1 VESLQMAMNVVVPMF
16 LMLALGCLL
25 RRIGMFDQHT
35 LDKMND
41 VCFKVFMAP
50 LLYYNI
56 YTART
61 PIGESGR
68 MLLFAVVSEL
78 LLFTALWI
86 ITVVIEKENP
96 RRAALLQG
104 LFRTNAVLFCTAIG
118 TSILGE
124 GNIGPIS
131 LLVSVVVPLYNVLTV
146 IELEIFRGGKIKP
159 GKIALGVLKNPYI
172 VAAILGYLTVAL
184 RIQLPVPVVTS
195 LRDITRCSTPV
206 ALMVLGGLFN
216 FGAVRGNLRNIIV
229 GVAGRLVIVPA
240 IMLPITIWMGF
251 RGVELVGLMGMFVAP
266 TAVASFNMAHA
277 MDADYDLA
285 GHLVVFGTMFS
296 VVTIFF
302 WVFGLGY
309 LGFI

>member
-1 VESLQMAMNVVVPMF
+1 MESLRIALNVVVPMF

-25 RRIGMFDQHT
+25 RRISMLDRHT

-56 YTART
+56 YAAST

-68 MLLFAVVSEL
+68 MLLFAVASEL
-78 LLFTALWI
+78 VLFAVLWM
-86 ITVVIEKENP
+86 ITVRIEKENP
-96 RRAALLQG
+96 RRASLLQG
-104 LFRTNAVLFCTAIG
+104 LFRTNAVLFATAIG

-159 GKIALGVLKNPYI
+159 GKVALGVLKNPYI

-184 RIQLPVPVVTS
+184 HIELPGPVVTS

-206 ALMVLGGLFN
+206 ALIILGGLFN
-216 FGAVRGNLRNIIV
+216 FQAVRGNIRNIVI
-229 GVAGRLVIVPA
+229 GVVGRLVVVPA

-251 RGVELVGLMGMFVAP
+251 RGVELVGLMGMFIAP
-266 TAVASFNMAHA
+266 TAVASFNMARA

-309 LGFI
+309 LGYI